1 MTIYET
7 NMLKS
12 VLSVYYDYIILYK
25 IRYQIIYTCYLY
37 ILLSSLNDLRK
48 SRFTNDN

>member
-12 VLSVYYDYIILYK
+12 VICVSYDCIILYK
-25 IRYQIIYTCYLY
+25 IRYQITSTYYFD
-37 ILLSSLNDLRK
+37 IL
-48 SRFTNDN
+48 FVFIE